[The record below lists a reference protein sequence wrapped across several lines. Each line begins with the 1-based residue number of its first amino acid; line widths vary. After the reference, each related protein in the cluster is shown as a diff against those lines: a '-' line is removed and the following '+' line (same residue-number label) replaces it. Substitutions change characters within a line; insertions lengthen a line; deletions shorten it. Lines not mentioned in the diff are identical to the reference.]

1 MKISKECIKIIE
13 QWQKHLS
20 NGANHDKVVIEN
32 IIPTNLT
39 LKTLSKY

>member
-1 MKISKECIKIIE
+1 MHKKIE

-20 NGANHDKVVIEN
+20 NGAKHDKVVIEN

-39 LKTLSKY
+39 WKTLSKC